1 MFEDFTTKDRWT
13 GEDVRCVY
21 QATIVAIATRHADA
35 IDIKFLANNRPVWI
49 ALPHVAWVEYKKQ
62 TGNVMT
68 DPLAV
73 ETAGHY
79 LKSIIENGEESGREM
94 YSLTVPET
102 LAHVNAVLKEAA
114 AVRA

>member
-1 MFEDFTTKDRWT
+1 MFEDFTAKDRWS
-13 GEDVRCVY
+13 GEEIRCVY
-21 QATIVAIATRHADA
+21 QATITAIATRHADA
-35 IDIKFLANNRPVWI
+35 SDIKFLANNRAIWI
-49 ALPHVAWVEYKKQ
+49 ALPHVAWGEYKAR
-62 TGNVMT
+62 TGNTMT

-102 LAHVNAVLKEAA
+102 LAHVDAVLEEAKA
-114 AVRA
+114 SV

>member
-1 MFEDFTTKDRWT
+1 MFEDFTTNDRWT

-21 QATIVAIATRHADA
+21 QAPIVAIATRHADA

-62 TGNVMT
+62 TGNTMT

-79 LKSIIENGEESGREM
+79 LKSIIENGEESGREI

-102 LAHVNAVLKEAA
+102 LAHVDAVLKEAG
-114 AVRA
+114 VRA

>member
-13 GEDVRCVY
+13 GDDVRCVY

-49 ALPHVAWVEYKKQ
+49 ALPHVAWGEYKKR
-62 TGNVMT
+62 TGNIMT

-102 LAHVNAVLKEAA
+102 LAHVDAVLKEAA
-114 AVRA
+114 AARA